1 MAKFD
6 LTNIYTKNI
15 IAENVIFHNLCKWKY
30 VQWKKTCLKD
40 YKTSDRFAVN
50 IFLLA
55 ILYLVQFK
63 NAKSIW
69 TSVHP

>member
-15 IAENVIFHNLCKWKY
+15 IAENVIFHNLC
-30 VQWKKTCLKD
+30 LKD
-40 YKTSDRFAVN
+40 YKKSDRFAVN

-63 NAKSIW
+63 NAESI
-69 TSVHP
+69 